1 MDCTEV
7 ISVARIEREAKTAA
21 EAFISLAAACP
32 YPFAS
37 DAGQRF
43 KAAYRLAL
51 VETRPVPTAAAGSL
65 APPSTLPKGTPCHS

>member
-7 ISVARIEREAKTAA
+7 ISVARIEREAKAA
-21 EAFISLAAACP
+21 AFAYVSLAAACP

-51 VETRPVPTAAAGSL
+51 VETRPVPAAAGSV
-65 APPSTLPKGTPCHS
+65 APPSTLPKGIPCHS

>member
-1 MDCTEV
+1 MACTEV
-7 ISVARIEREAKTAA
+7 ISVARIEREAKAA
-21 EAFISLAAACP
+21 AFAYVSLAAACP

-51 VETRPVPTAAAGSL
+51 VETRPVPAAAGPVVS
-65 APPSTLPKGTPCHS
+65 PSSPTKGTPCHS

>member
-7 ISVARIEREAKTAA
+7 ISVARIEREAKAA
-21 EAFISLAAACP
+21 AFAYVSLAAACP

-51 VETRPVPTAAAGSL
+51 VETRPVPGAADSVAL
-65 APPSTLPKGTPCHS
+65 PSTPTKAAPCHS

>member
-7 ISVARIEREAKTAA
+7 ISVARVEREAKAA
-21 EAFISLAAACP
+21 ASAYLSLAAACP

-51 VETRPVPTAAAGSL
+51 VETRPVPAAAGPV
-65 APPSTLPKGTPCHS
+65 APPPSLPKSTPCHS